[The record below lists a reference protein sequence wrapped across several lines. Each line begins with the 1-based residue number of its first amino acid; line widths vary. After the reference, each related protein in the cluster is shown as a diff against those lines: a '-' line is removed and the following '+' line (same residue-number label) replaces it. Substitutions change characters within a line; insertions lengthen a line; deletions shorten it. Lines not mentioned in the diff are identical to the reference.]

1 MLPERTTTM
10 GEEESVATERPFQ
23 HEGGGE
29 DEGEVE
35 DLSGELPG
43 LHAGEGAEHFC
54 VCVVLVLCWVV
65 FGCGSGVVCGS
76 GRNFLFD
83 RLAGG

>member
-1 MLPERTTTM
+1 
-10 GEEESVATERPFQ
+10 
-23 HEGGGE
+23 
-29 DEGEVE
+29 
-35 DLSGELPG
+35 LSGELPG